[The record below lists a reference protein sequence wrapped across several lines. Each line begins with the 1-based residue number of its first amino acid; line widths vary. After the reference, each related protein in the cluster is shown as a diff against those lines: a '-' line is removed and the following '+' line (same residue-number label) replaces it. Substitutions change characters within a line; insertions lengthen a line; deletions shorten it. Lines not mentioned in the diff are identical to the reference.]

1 MNAVPVFDSSHQSQG
16 TCAVISGP
24 LSHLSNCG
32 APRSVISRSSLAD
45 AVSIDRA
52 LDQYHERLAREL
64 IRDVEQLQR
73 PPVGGLVELEV
84 ERRCSG
90 RQTPAGAAGRARL
103 LRSRGSRGPRS
114 RVRTGR
120 PTRAPRDLD
129 EAEREARGT
138 RRTSRMRRCSDCFSH
153 RLGRC
158 SRWRVP
164 GVRQLRPALC
174 RAGWTLIPASG

>member
-1 MNAVPVFDSSHQSQG
+1 MNAVPVFDSSHQSRG

-52 LDQYHERLAREL
+52 LDQHHERLAREL

-90 RQTPAGAAGRARL
+90 RQTPAGAAGGARL
-103 LRSRGSRGPRS
+103 LRGRGSRGPRS

-120 PTRAPRDLD
+120 PTHAPRDLD
-129 EAEREARGT
+129 EAEREARHQEDKQDAEVFRLLLTPLGEMLT
-138 RRTSRMRRCSDCFSH
+138 LARSGSATAPARTVSGGLDPY
-153 RLGRC
+153 
-158 SRWRVP
+158 P
-164 GVRQLRPALC
+164 GI
-174 RAGWTLIPASG
+174 G